1 MEDGGDWIDLED
13 ENEGKQV
20 AEHSNISSL
29 PTVTGSVSDPEQD
42 PNSGAFGIRIRRIRI
57 QGLKKRSK
65 MLNQHKIILLLTT
78 LYLSIHF
85 FW

>member
-42 PNSGAFGIRIRRIRI
+42 PNSGAFGIRIRRLRI
-57 QGLKKRSK
+57 QGLK
-65 MLNQHKIILLLTT
+65 
-78 LYLSIHF
+78 
-85 FW
+85 